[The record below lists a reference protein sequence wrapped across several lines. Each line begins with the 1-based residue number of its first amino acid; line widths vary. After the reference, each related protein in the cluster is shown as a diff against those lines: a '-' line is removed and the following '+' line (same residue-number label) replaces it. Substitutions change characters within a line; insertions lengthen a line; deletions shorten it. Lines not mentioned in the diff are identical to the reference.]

1 MIRTSRAPLGASILA
16 AASATLLASSALA
29 ADLGGPRRGPRFE
42 PPPPPLE
49 RPRLDI
55 ERWTGFYIGG
65 TLGYGFGT
73 TTVDDPLFG
82 FGYDK
87 DGGVGTV
94 FAGFNK
100 QFGMGVIGLE
110 ADIGT
115 GYLSGSGGPLGNQV
129 TSELN
134 AIGSLRGR
142 IGFLTGPSLL
152 LYATAGVAWADFDVQ
167 LNGGAQ
173 RSETYFGYQVGAGAE
188 LMFTPQWTLRLEYI
202 YTDLGNE
209 RTDFP
214 LAAQTID
221 HEFHTLRAG
230 LSLKF

>member
-1 MIRTSRAPLGASILA
+1 MIKSSLTPCGARFAA
-16 AASATLLASSALA
+16 AASVMLLASSAVA
-29 ADLGGPRRGPRFE
+29 ADLAGSRRGPRFE

-49 RPRLDI
+49 RPYLEI

-65 TLGYGFGT
+65 TIGYGSGT
-73 TTVDDPLFG
+73 TRVDDPFASMS
-82 FGYDK
+82 FDN
-87 DGGVGTV
+87 DGGLGTV

-100 QFGMGVIGLE
+100 QFCRGVIGLE
-110 ADIGT
+110 ADIGS
-115 GYLSGSGGPLGNQV
+115 GYLSGSGGPLGNHV
-129 TSELN
+129 TTELN

-142 IGFLTGPSLL
+142 IGFLTSPSLL
-152 LYATAGVAWADFDVQ
+152 LYATAGVAWADYDVQ
-167 LNGGAQ
+167 LNGGPK

-221 HEFHTLRAG
+221 HDFHTIRAG